1 MLSSDDS
8 LFDRTPLD
16 SNRITELLELC
27 LRSTY
32 FSYKG
37 VFYEQTEGA
46 AMGSPVSAVV
56 ANLYMQFFEEMA
68 LRLAPVAPK
77 LWKRYVDDVFCI
89 IKSGEEK
96 ILLKHLNSLRDSI
109 KFTMETEES
118 GSIAFLDCHLHR
130 TENSK
135 LTVSVYRKKTHTD
148 KYLNFDS
155 HHPVHVKKGV
165 VKCLYNRAK
174 KVTTSSRD
182 LGKEERHLNQVLL
195 SNGYPQ
201 SFITSNS
208 RERSRVPQDRDE
220 VDSSKLIA
228 IPYVSGL
235 SEDIRRICRRFD
247 IRVVFRS
254 GPTLRSQLTKL
265 KDKLPI
271 ETRSGVVYRI
281 PCSSCDRSYI
291 GETIRR
297 LGDRVKEHKKAC
309 VRCETV
315 VSAIAEHA
323 WNEGHPIAW
332 ENTKVIGTDNRR
344 MGLVIKEAMLI
355 NSDRGPLLNRD
366 TGLDLPGCWHVAL
379 KDHLRML
386 NNTHAQ

>member
-1 MLSSDDS
+1 M
-8 LFDRTPLD
+8 
-16 SNRITELLELC
+16 
-27 LRSTY
+27 
-32 FSYKG
+32 
-37 VFYEQTEGA
+37 
-46 AMGSPVSAVV
+46 
-56 ANLYMQFFEEMA
+56 
-68 LRLAPVAPK
+68 
-77 LWKRYVDDVFCI
+77 
-89 IKSGEEK
+89 
-96 ILLKHLNSLRDSI
+96 
-109 KFTMETEES
+109 
-118 GSIAFLDCHLHR
+118 
-130 TENSK
+130 
-135 LTVSVYRKKTHTD
+135 
-148 KYLNFDS
+148 
-155 HHPVHVKKGV
+155 
-165 VKCLYNRAK
+165 
-174 KVTTSSRD
+174 
-182 LGKEERHLNQVLL
+182 
-195 SNGYPQ
+195 
-201 SFITSNS
+201 
-208 RERSRVPQDRDE
+208 
-220 VDSSKLIA
+220 IA

-235 SEDIRRICRRFD
+235 SEDIRRICRCFD

-344 MGLVIKEAMLI
+344 VIKEAMLI